1 MFGSAEGYWLIAE
14 GWPADSLRT
23 SERDIGHGAKSP
35 SGNAPLAAAP
45 PAPELELA
53 LALTV
58 TPELTGG
65 SSIGVAIGLEVG
77 VAFSVEFGV
86 DAGVDADAALGVEL
100 AAAMGVEAAADVPT
114 ALTFGCGAAVS
125 FARSAGASAMAS
137 ASAAIICGPNP
148 RMRANLNKFIAAS
161 SVVPNAWGIFLGQYR
176 IRAPAS
182 REPCNTP
189 TKRDGTTFIAENAH
203 SVGLNFDSQRA
214 ED

>member
-1 MFGSAEGYWLIAE
+1 V
-14 GWPADSLRT
+14 
-23 SERDIGHGAKSP
+23 
-35 SGNAPLAAAP
+35 
-45 PAPELELA
+45 PELKLA
-53 LALTV
+53 LALIV

-65 SSIGVAIGLEVG
+65 SPIGVAIGVATGLTVG
-77 VAFSVEFGV
+77 AAFPVEFGV
-86 DAGVDADAALGVEL
+86 DVGVDADAALDVEL
-100 AAAMGVEAAADVPT
+100 AAAMGVEAAPDVPT

-137 ASAAIICGPNP
+137 ARAAIICGPNP

-203 SVGLNFDSQRA
+203 SVGLNFDS
-214 ED
+214 

>member
-1 MFGSAEGYWLIAE
+1 MFGSADGYWLIAE
-14 GWPADSLRT
+14 GLPASFRT

-45 PAPELELA
+45 PVPELKLA
-53 LALTV
+53 LALIV

-65 SSIGVAIGLEVG
+65 SPIGVAIGVATGLEVG
-77 VAFSVEFGV
+77 VAFPVEFGV
-86 DAGVDADAALGVEL
+86 DAEVDAEEALGVEL
-100 AAAMGVEAAADVPT
+100 GAASGVEAAPEVAT

-176 IRAPAS
+176 IWAPAS

-203 SVGLNFDSQRA
+203 SVGLNADS
-214 ED
+214 

>member
-1 MFGSAEGYWLIAE
+1 L
-14 GWPADSLRT
+14 PAASFRK

-58 TPELTGG
+58 TLEVTGG
-65 SSIGVAIGLEVG
+65 SSIGVAIGVAIGLEVG
-77 VAFSVEFGV
+77 VAFPVEF
-86 DAGVDADAALGVEL
+86 GVDADAAL
-100 AAAMGVEAAADVPT
+100 DVAT

-161 SVVPNAWGIFLGQYR
+161 SIVPNAWGIFFR
-176 IRAPAS
+176 KHRTRAPAS
-182 REPCNTP
+182 REHCNTP